1 MTPHAALS
9 QSQEDYLKA
18 IFRIVEEK
26 QAARARDIAKRL
38 GVHASSV
45 TQALRALSEK
55 GLVNY
60 APYDI
65 VTLTPAGRKAA
76 GSVVERHDTLQDF
89 LVKVLGI
96 DEETAAASACEMEH
110 AVSGLIMDRLL
121 SFIEYV
127 DSCPIGRVKWNAR
140 AGYKCTAR
148 GDIQCSHCGGD
159 VPELIE
165 RFERGNMEGTHDTP
179 IE

>member
-1 MTPHAALS
+1 MTTDAALS

-60 APYDI
+60 APYDV
-65 VTLTPAGRKAA
+65 VTLTPEGRKAA
-76 GSVVERHDTLQDF
+76 GSVVERHDTLRDF

-110 AVSGLIMDRLL
+110 AVSPEILKRFVEFVDYVESRPNGGTGWIDDFGQFCGCTGPMVGGATGKSASLDNDR
-121 SFIEYV
+121 
-127 DSCPIGRVKWNAR
+127 KN
-140 AGYKCTAR
+140 
-148 GDIQCSHCGGD
+148 
-159 VPELIE
+159 
-165 RFERGNMEGTHDTP
+165 
-179 IE
+179 

>member
-1 MTPHAALS
+1 MSQATLS

-45 TQALRALSEK
+45 TQALRGLSEK

-60 APYDI
+60 APYDV
-65 VTLTPAGRKAA
+65 VTLTPAGKKAA
-76 GSVVERHDTLQDF
+76 GSVVERHDTLKDF

-96 DEETAAASACEMEH
+96 DNEMADASACEMEH
-110 AVSGLIMDRLL
+110 AVNGVIMDRLL

-127 DSCPIGRVKWNAR
+127 DSCPIGRVKWNDR
-140 AGYKCTAR
+140 IGYKCSAR
-148 GDIQCSHCGGD
+148 GDLKCKNCGGEL
-159 VPELIE
+159 PEMAK
-165 RFERGNMEGTHDTP
+165 RFEMGELEGTNDTP
-179 IE
+179 FE